1 MSALNNQETLILIG
15 AAVAAGCRP
24 CLDVAL
30 GRCLELNVDPRAIAR
45 AREIG
50 SMAANRARADMDE
63 HAGKALGEF
72 IPAAVAST
80 EPGACSCSTGPA
92 CTGST
97 S

>member
-1 MSALNNQETLILIG
+1 MSALNSQETLILVG

-30 GRCLELNVDPRAIAR
+30 GRCLELNIDPSQIAR

-50 SMAANRARADMDE
+50 SMAAIRARTDMDE

-72 IPAAVAST
+72 VPAAVT
-80 EPGACSCSTGPA
+80 TMGTGACACSGPA
-92 CTGST
+92 CAGPSA
-97 S
+97 